1 MKRLKEKLAKPG
13 EAMVLL
19 AEVSSPVA
27 REETR
32 RLASFG

>member
-1 MKRLKEKLAKPG
+1 LKEKLAKPR

-32 RLASFG
+32 RLTSFG

>member
-1 MKRLKEKLAKPG
+1 LKEKLAKPG

-27 REETR
+27 RR
-32 RLASFG
+32 RSDG

>member
-13 EAMVLL
+13 GAMVLL

-32 RLASFG
+32 RLTSFG